1 MKAVLVLLV
10 IAIGGAFAANEPG
23 KKVKLPSGKNDLAS
37 GARLFENHCAL
48 CHGSDGG
55 GGRGPVLTQ
64 PRLRRGPDDA
74 ALLKV
79 IEEGVPGTEMQGA
92 WQMDQ
97 RELREVA
104 AYVRSLGRVSARA
117 VPGNPAHGEQVYRGK
132 GGCASCHTI
141 KREGRPMG
149 PDLTSIG
156 LRRNAQYLRDSVVS
170 PEAALPDDFLQV
182 RVIPASGPA
191 ITGVRLSEDSFT
203 LQLRDD
209 AGRLHSYWKRDLKD
223 IAKERGKSP
232 MPSYKNKLTEEE
244 LTDLIAF
251 LVSLR
256 EDQ

>member
-1 MKAVLVLLV
+1 MRAVLVLLV
-10 IAIGGAFAANEPG
+10 IAIGAAFAADEPG
-23 KKVKLPSGKNDLAS
+23 KKVKLPSGKNDLAA

-48 CHGSDGG
+48 CHGNDGS

-64 PRLRRGPDDA
+64 PRLKRAPDDA

-79 IEEGVPGTEMQGA
+79 IEEGIPGTEMQGA

-104 AYVRSLGRVSARA
+104 AHVRSLGRVSARA
-117 VPGNPAHGEQVYRGK
+117 VPGNPAKGEQVYLGK
-132 GGCASCHTI
+132 GGCANCHTI
-141 KREGRPMG
+141 RREGRPMG

-156 LRRNAQYLRDSVVS
+156 LRRNAQYLRDSVIS
-170 PEAALPDDFLQV
+170 PEAAVPDDFLQV

-232 MPSYKNKLTEEE
+232 MPSYQNKLTEEE